1 MRATRPKRT
10 IEGRSLLILRDLFGL
25 HHHPAQGPKPSIQ
38 QAADALGVHRVHLSF
53 VLNGH
58 RSSKSLLA
66 KVEAKFPHLIKLETE
81 EGEAN
86 E

>member
-1 MRATRPKRT
+1 MPTKAPTVKNPSQRATIK
-10 IEGRSLLILRDLFGL
+10 
-25 HHHPAQGPKPSIQ
+25 

-58 RSSKSLLA
+58 RPSKSLLA
-66 KVEAKFPHLIKLETE
+66 KVEAEFPHLIKVETE